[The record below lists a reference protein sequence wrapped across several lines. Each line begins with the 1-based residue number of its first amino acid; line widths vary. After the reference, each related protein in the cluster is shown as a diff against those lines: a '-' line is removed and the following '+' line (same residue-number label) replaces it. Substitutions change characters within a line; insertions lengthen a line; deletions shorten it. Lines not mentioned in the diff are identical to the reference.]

1 MTMMKALVFHGPNDI
16 RVEQVPK
23 PEAGPGEA
31 IIKVTLTTICGTDI
45 HILSGGYPVKPGLII
60 GHEFVGVVD
69 SLGAGVEGFK
79 PGDRVA
85 VGAITPCG
93 VCFYCQSG
101 SPAQCGGFL
110 GGWKFGNTING
121 AQAEYIK
128 VPYAQYN
135 LAPIPDKLTDEQ
147 VLFVGD
153 IMTTGFSASD
163 SAGVK
168 IGDSVAVFAQGPVGL
183 CATVGARLSG
193 ATKVITIESIPER
206 IEMSK
211 RMGADVVLNY
221 KEVDVI
227 KEIKEMT
234 CGYGVDVAIEALGT
248 QSTFEN
254 CIRAV
259 RPGGV
264 VSSLGVYEANVTIPL
279 DAFGAGIGDIDV
291 ASTLCPGGSER
302 LRRMI
307 SVIES
312 GRADLTPLITHT
324 FSLDDIKEGYR
335 IFGNKLDKVLK
346 VAIKPHG

>member
-1 MTMMKALVFHGPNDI
+1 MKALVFHGPNDI
-16 RVEQVPK
+16 RIENVPK
-23 PEAGPGEA
+23 PEAGFGEA

-69 SLGAGVEGFK
+69 SLGPDVTGFK

-93 VCFYCQSG
+93 TCFYCQNGAS
-101 SPAQCGGFL
+101 SQCGGAL

-128 VPYAQYN
+128 VPSAQAN
-135 LAPIPDKLTDEQ
+135 LAPIPDELTDEQ

-163 SAGVK
+163 SAKVK
-168 IGDSVAVFAQGPVGL
+168 IGDSVAIFAQGPVGL

-193 ATKVITIESIPER
+193 ATKIITVESIPER
-206 IEMSK
+206 VEMSK
-211 RMGADVVLNY
+211 RMGADIVLNP
-221 KEVDVI
+221 VGNNIPAQI
-227 KEIKEMT
+227 KELT
-234 CGYGVDVAIEALGT
+234 GGYGVDVAIEALGT
-248 QSTFEN
+248 QVTFEN
-254 CIRAV
+254 CIRSV

-264 VSSLGVYEANVTIPL
+264 VSSLGVYESNVTIPL
-279 DAFGAGIGDIDV
+279 DAFGAGIADIDIF
-291 ASTLCPGGSER
+291 STLCPGGSER

-307 SVIES
+307 NVIQS

-324 FSLDDIKEGYR
+324 FNLDDIVEGYR
-335 IFGNKLDKVLK
+335 IFGKKLDKVLK
-346 VAIKPHG
+346 VAIRP

>member
-1 MTMMKALVFHGPNDI
+1 MTMKALVFHGPNDI
-16 RVEQVPK
+16 RIENVPK
-23 PEAGPGEA
+23 PEAGFGEA

-69 SLGAGVEGFK
+69 SLGPDVTGFK

-93 VCFYCQSG
+93 TCFYCQNGAS
-101 SPAQCGGFL
+101 SQCGGAL

-128 VPYAQYN
+128 VPSAQAN
-135 LAPIPDKLTDEQ
+135 LAPIPDELTDEQ

-163 SAGVK
+163 SAKVK

-193 ATKVITIESIPER
+193 ATKIIAVESIPER
-206 IEMSK
+206 VEMSK
-211 RMGADVVLNY
+211 RMGADIVLNP
-221 KEVDVI
+221 VGNNIPAQI
-227 KEIKEMT
+227 KELT
-234 CGYGVDVAIEALGT
+234 GGYGVDVAIEALGT
-248 QSTFEN
+248 QVTFEN
-254 CIRAV
+254 CIRSV

-264 VSSLGVYEANVTIPL
+264 VSSLGVYESNVTIPL
-279 DAFGAGIGDIDV
+279 DAFGAGIADIDIV
-291 ASTLCPGGSER
+291 TTLCPGGSER

-307 SVIES
+307 NVIQS

-324 FSLDDIKEGYR
+324 FDLADIVEGYR
-335 IFGNKLDKVLK
+335 IFGKKLDKVLK
-346 VAIKPHG
+346 VAIRP

>member
-1 MTMMKALVFHGPNDI
+1 MTMKALVFHGPNDI
-16 RVEQVPK
+16 RIENVPK
-23 PEAGPGEA
+23 PEAGFGEA

-69 SLGAGVEGFK
+69 SLGPDVTGFK

-93 VCFYCQSG
+93 TCFYCQNGAS
-101 SPAQCGGFL
+101 SQCGGAL

-128 VPYAQYN
+128 VPSAQAN
-135 LAPIPDKLTDEQ
+135 LAPIPDELTDEQ

-163 SAGVK
+163 SAKVK
-168 IGDSVAVFAQGPVGL
+168 IGDSVAIFAQGPVGL

-193 ATKVITIESIPER
+193 ATKIITVESIPER
-206 IEMSK
+206 VEMSK
-211 RMGADVVLNY
+211 RMGADIVLNP
-221 KEVDVI
+221 VGNNIPAQI
-227 KEIKEMT
+227 KELT
-234 CGYGVDVAIEALGT
+234 GGYGVDVAIEALGT
-248 QSTFEN
+248 QVTFEN
-254 CIRAV
+254 CIRSV

-264 VSSLGVYEANVTIPL
+264 VSSLGVYESNVTIPL
-279 DAFGAGIGDIDV
+279 DAFGAGIADIDIV
-291 ASTLCPGGSER
+291 STLCPGGSER

-307 SVIES
+307 NVIQS

-324 FSLDDIKEGYR
+324 FNLDDIVEGYR
-335 IFGNKLDKVLK
+335 IFGKKLDKVLK
-346 VAIKPHG
+346 VAIRP

>member
-1 MTMMKALVFHGPNDI
+1 MTMKAAVFHGTNDI
-16 RVEQVPK
+16 RIETVPK
-23 PEAGPGEA
+23 PVAGPGEA

-69 SLGAGVEGFK
+69 SLGAGVTGFN

-93 VCFYCQSG
+93 TCFYCQSG
-101 SPAQCGGFL
+101 SPAQCGGAL

-128 VPYAQYN
+128 VPSAQYN
-135 LAPIPDKLTDEQ
+135 LAPIPDELTDEQ

-163 SAGVK
+163 SAKVK
-168 IGDSVAVFAQGPVGL
+168 IGDSVAIFAQGPVGL

-193 ATKVITIESIPER
+193 ATKIITVESIPER
-206 IEMSK
+206 MEMSK
-211 RMGADVVLNY
+211 RMGADIVLDH
-221 KEVDVI
+221 KKVDVI
-227 KEIKEMT
+227 SEIKKLT
-234 CGYGVDVAIEALGT
+234 GGHGVDVAIEALGT
-248 QSTFEN
+248 QATFEN
-254 CIRAV
+254 CVRSV
-259 RPGGV
+259 RPGGI
-264 VSSLGVYEANVTIPL
+264 VSSLGVYEANVNIPL
-279 DAFGAGIGDIDV
+279 DAFIAGIGDIDILT
-291 ASTLCPGGSER
+291 TLCPGGHER

-307 SVIES
+307 SVIQS

-324 FSLDDIKEGYR
+324 YSLDDIIEGYR

>member
-1 MTMMKALVFHGPNDI
+1 MTMKALVFHGPNDI
-16 RVEQVPK
+16 RIERVPK
-23 PEAGPGEA
+23 PVAGPGEA

-60 GHEFVGVVD
+60 GHEFVGVID
-69 SLGAGVEGFK
+69 SLGAGVTGIN

-85 VGAITPCG
+85 IGAITPCG
-93 VCFYCQSG
+93 TCFYCQSG
-101 SPAQCGGFL
+101 APAQCGGL
-110 GGWKFGNTING
+110 IGGWKFGNTIDG

-135 LAPIPDKLTDEQ
+135 IAKIPDELTDEQ

-163 SAGVK
+163 SAKVK
-168 IGDSVAVFAQGPVGL
+168 IGDAVAIFAQGPVGL

-193 ATKVITIESIPER
+193 ATKVITVESIPER
-206 IEMSK
+206 MEMSK
-211 RMGADVVLNY
+211 RMGADIVLDY
-221 KEVDVI
+221 TKVDVI
-227 KEIKEMT
+227 SEIKKHT
-234 CGYGVDVAIEALGT
+234 GGYGADVAIEAIGT
-248 QSTFEN
+248 QKTFEN
-254 CIRAV
+254 CIRSV

-264 VSSLGVYEANVTIPL
+264 VSSLGVYEKNVTIPL
-279 DAFGAGIGDIDV
+279 DAFGAGIGDINIM
-291 ASTLCPGGSER
+291 STLCPGGYER

-307 SVIES
+307 SVIQS

-346 VAIKPHG
+346 VAIRP

>member
-1 MTMMKALVFHGPNDI
+1 MAMMKALVFHGPNDI

-31 IIKVTLTTICGTDI
+31 IVKVTLTTICGTDI

-69 SLGAGVEGFK
+69 SLGQGVGGINV
-79 PGDRVA
+79 GDRVA
-85 VGAITPCG
+85 IGAITPCG
-93 VCFYCQSG
+93 TCFYCQSG
-101 SPAQCGGFL
+101 APSQCGGL
-110 GGWKFGNTING
+110 IGGWKFGNTING

-128 VPYAQYN
+128 IPYAAYN
-135 LAPIPDKLTDEQ
+135 MTKIPDELTDEQ

-163 SAGVK
+163 SAKVK
-168 IGDSVAVFAQGPVGL
+168 IGDSVVIFAQGPVGL

-193 ATKVITIESIPER
+193 ATKVITVESIPER
-206 IEMSK
+206 VEMSK
-211 RMGADVVLNY
+211 RMGADIVLNY
-221 KEVDVI
+221 NEVDVI
-227 KEIKEMT
+227 SEIKKHT
-234 CGYGVDVAIEALGT
+234 GGYGADVAIEALGT
-248 QSTFEN
+248 QRTFES

-264 VSSLGVYEANVTIPL
+264 VSSLGVYEANITIPL
-279 DAFGAGIGDIDV
+279 DAFGAGIGDIKIM
-291 ASTLCPGGSER
+291 STLCPGGFER

-307 SVIES
+307 SVIQS

-346 VAIKPHG
+346 VAIRP

>member
-1 MTMMKALVFHGPNDI
+1 MTMKALVFHGPEDI
-16 RVEQVPK
+16 RIESVPK
-23 PEAGPGEA
+23 PVAGPGEA

-45 HILSGGYPVKPGLII
+45 HILHGGYPVKPGLII

-69 SLGAGVEGFK
+69 SLGDGVTGFN

-93 VCFYCQSG
+93 ICFYCQSG
-101 SPAQCGGFL
+101 IPAQCGGFL

-135 LAPIPDKLTDEQ
+135 LAPIPAELTDEQ

-163 SAGVK
+163 SAKVK

-193 ATKVITIESIPER
+193 ATKVITVESIPER
-206 IEMSK
+206 MEMSK
-211 RMGADVVLNY
+211 RMGADVVLDY
-221 KEVDVI
+221 TKVDVI
-227 KEIKEMT
+227 SEIKNLT
-234 CGYGVDVAIEALGT
+234 GGHGVDVALEALGT
-248 QSTFEN
+248 QATFEGAL
-254 CIRAV
+254 RSV
-259 RPGGV
+259 RPGGT
-264 VSSLGVYEANVTIPL
+264 VSSLGVYEANLTVPL
-279 DAFGAGIGDIDV
+279 DAFGAGIADINIL
-291 ASTLCPGGSER
+291 STLCPGGTER

-307 SVIES
+307 SVIQS

-324 FSLDDIKEGYR
+324 FGLDDIVEAYN
-335 IFGNKLDKVLK
+335 IFGKKLDKVLK
-346 VAIKPHG
+346 VAIRPHG

>member
-1 MTMMKALVFHGPNDI
+1 MKALVFHGPNDI
-16 RVEQVPK
+16 RVETVPK
-23 PEAGPGEA
+23 PVAGPGEA
-31 IIKVTLTTICGTDI
+31 IVKVTLTTICGTDI

-60 GHEFVGVVD
+60 GHEFVGVID
-69 SLGAGVEGFK
+69 SLGAGVTGVN

-85 VGAITPCG
+85 IGAITPCG
-93 VCFYCQSG
+93 TCFYCLSG
-101 SPAQCGGFL
+101 APSQCGGLL

-135 LAPIPDKLTDEQ
+135 IAKIPDELTDEQ

-163 SAGVK
+163 SAKVK

-193 ATKVITIESIPER
+193 ATKVITVENIPER
-206 IEMSK
+206 MEMSK
-211 RMGADVVLNY
+211 RMGADIVLDY
-221 KEVDVI
+221 TKVDVI
-227 KEIKEMT
+227 SEIKKHT
-234 CGYGVDVAIEALGT
+234 GGYGVDVAIEALGT
-248 QSTFEN
+248 QKTFEN
-254 CIRAV
+254 CIRSV

-279 DAFGAGIGDIDV
+279 DAFGAGIGDISIM
-291 ASTLCPGGSER
+291 STLCPGGFER

-307 SVIES
+307 NVIQS

-346 VAIKPHG
+346 VAIRP

>member
-1 MTMMKALVFHGPNDI
+1 MAMMKALVFHGPNDI

-31 IIKVTLTTICGTDI
+31 IVKVTLTTICGTDI

-69 SLGAGVEGFK
+69 SLGQGVSGINV
-79 PGDRVA
+79 GDRVA
-85 VGAITPCG
+85 IGAITPCG
-93 VCFYCQSG
+93 TCFYCQSG
-101 SPAQCGGFL
+101 APAQCGGL
-110 GGWKFGNTING
+110 IGGWKFGNTING

-128 VPYAQYN
+128 IPYASYN
-135 LAPIPDKLTDEQ
+135 MTKIPDELTDEQ

-163 SAGVK
+163 SAKVK

-193 ATKVITIESIPER
+193 ATKVITVESIPER

-211 RMGADVVLNY
+211 RMGADIVLNF

-227 KEIKEMT
+227 SEIKKHT
-234 CGYGVDVAIEALGT
+234 GGYGVDVAIEALGT
-248 QSTFEN
+248 QQTFEN
-254 CIRAV
+254 CIRSV
-259 RPGGV
+259 RPGGI
-264 VSSLGVYEANVTIPL
+264 VSSLGVYEGNITVPL
-279 DAFGAGIGDIDV
+279 DAFGAGIGDIKIM
-291 ASTLCPGGSER
+291 STLCPGGFER

-307 SVIES
+307 SVIQS

-346 VAIKPHG
+346 VAIRP